1 MRQGD
6 VISPK
11 LFTNALEDV
20 FKLLEWKGRG
30 ININGE
36 NVSHLR
42 FADDIVIIAES
53 LEELEN
59 MLNGLNDASQRV
71 GLRMNLDNTKIM
83 SNSRVNPASV
93 TVEHALIET
102 VKEYIYLGQKI
113 QLGRSNFDKEADR
126 RIQLGWAAFGKLRY
140 IFTSDIPQALKTKVF
155 DQCVLPTMTY
165 GAETWTL
172 TIGLIHKFKVAQRAM
187 ERAMLGVSLRDK
199 IRNDNIRKRTGV
211 TDVAQ
216 RISKLK

>member
-1 MRQGD
+1 
-6 VISPK
+6 
-11 LFTNALEDV
+11 
-20 FKLLEWKGRG
+20 
-30 ININGE
+30 
-36 NVSHLR
+36 
-42 FADDIVIIAES
+42 
-53 LEELEN
+53 

-71 GLRMNLDNTKIM
+71 GLRMNLDKTKIM

-140 IFTSDIPQALKTKVF
+140 IFTSDIPQASKTKVF

-165 GAETWTL
+165 VDVDSNDRTDTQIQGRSASY
-172 TIGLIHKFKVAQRAM
+172 GKGHAR
-187 ERAMLGVSLRDK
+187 SLF
-199 IRNDNIRKRTGV
+199 
-211 TDVAQ
+211 A
-216 RISKLK
+216 